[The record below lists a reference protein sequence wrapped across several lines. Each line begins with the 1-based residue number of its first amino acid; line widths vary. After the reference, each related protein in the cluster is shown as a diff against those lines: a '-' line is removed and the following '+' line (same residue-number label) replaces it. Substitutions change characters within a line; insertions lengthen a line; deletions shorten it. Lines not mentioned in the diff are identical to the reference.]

1 MERSRSN
8 NTAPAPVLD
17 DERIGHEA
25 RAVAG
30 DHIDLK
36 IWLRLL
42 ACSRQIEQQI
52 SQRLRVRFG
61 ITLARFDYLA
71 QLERHPGGLR
81 MNALSRYLMVT
92 GGNITG
98 LTDQLAKEGLVERV
112 DDPDDRRSWRVAL
125 TPKGRRD
132 FAAMAA
138 EHETWLTAM
147 FENLGAGDKD
157 QLFAQLGRLRVQLA
171 QHQSALAAE
180 PPAAPAV
187 AAATP
192 RKPRAAASP
201 QSSSPPSSARK
212 AASRRKTAP

>member
-1 MERSRSN
+1 MARSN
-8 NTAPAPVLD
+8 TVQAPVLD

-42 ACSRQIEQQI
+42 ACSTQIEQQI
-52 SQRLRVRFG
+52 SQRLRARFG

-71 QLERHPGGLR
+71 QLQRHPDGLR

-125 TPKGRRD
+125 TPKGRSD

-147 FENLGAGDKD
+147 FEGLGAGDKD
-157 QLFAQLGRLRVQLA
+157 QLFAQLGRLRVHLA
-171 QHQSALAAE
+171 QHQATLEAA
-180 PPAAPAV
+180 PPAAA
-187 AAATP
+187 AAATSP
-192 RKPRAAASP
+192 RKRAASSASASSP
-201 QSSSPPSSARK
+201 SSSS
-212 AASRRKTAP
+212 SRRKSAP

>member
-1 MERSRSN
+1 MARSN
-8 NTAPAPVLD
+8 TVQAPVLD

-42 ACSRQIEQQI
+42 ACSTQIEQQI
-52 SQRLRVRFG
+52 SQRLRARFG

-71 QLERHPGGLR
+71 QLQRHPDGLR

-125 TPKGRRD
+125 TPKGRSD

-147 FENLGAGDKD
+147 FEGLGAGDKD
-157 QLFAQLGRLRVQLA
+157 QLFAQLGRLRVHLA
-171 QHQSALAAE
+171 QHQATLEAA
-180 PPAAPAV
+180 PPAAA

-192 RKPRAAASP
+192 PRKRAA
-201 QSSSPPSSARK
+201 SSSSASSPSSSS
-212 AASRRKTAP
+212 SRRKSAP

>member
-1 MERSRSN
+1 MARSN
-8 NTAPAPVLD
+8 TVQAPVLD

-42 ACSRQIEQQI
+42 ACSTQIEQQI
-52 SQRLRVRFG
+52 SQRLRARFG

-71 QLERHPGGLR
+71 QLQRHPDGLR

-125 TPKGRRD
+125 TPKGRSD

-147 FENLGAGDKD
+147 FEGLGAGDKD
-157 QLFAQLGRLRVQLA
+157 QLFAQLGRLRVHLA
-171 QHQSALAAE
+171 QHQATLEAA
-180 PPAAPAV
+180 PPAAA

-192 RKPRAAASP
+192 PRKRAASSASASSP
-201 QSSSPPSSARK
+201 SSSS
-212 AASRRKTAP
+212 SRRKSAP